1 MPDKPNAQI
10 VTDFLKANKSRYFC
24 HSCVS
29 AGTGVTPQAQ
39 VNQIIRP
46 LEHAKEY
53 RYMQT
58 TCSECSRDRKCV
70 GYFG

>member
-58 TCSECSRDRKCV
+58 TCSECSHDRKCV